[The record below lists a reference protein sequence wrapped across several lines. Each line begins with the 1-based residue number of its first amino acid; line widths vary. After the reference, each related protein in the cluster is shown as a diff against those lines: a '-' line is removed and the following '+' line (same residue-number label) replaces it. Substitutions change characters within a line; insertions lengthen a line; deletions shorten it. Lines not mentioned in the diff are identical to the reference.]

1 MCYELMHQG
10 ISSATFSYV
19 QLFNTPG
26 EEEQLHLQDLLGTL
40 SVLVYSRETKLNC
53 LPFNDFNVE
62 PRGGVVWLV
71 GTR

>member
-1 MCYELMHQG
+1 MHQG

-40 SVLVYSRETKLNC
+40 SVLVYSNKVKLFA
-53 LPFNDFNVE
+53 LQ
-62 PRGGVVWLV
+62 
-71 GTR
+71 